1 MGANFFMPGNSG
13 NLVLDG
19 FECVTFGVPSLFR
32 FFPFFGASAGGGV
45 AGVCFSDFTGLSPVA
60 LVSVLSPVA
69 LLSVLSPVALLS
81 GFGVDAAGGG
91 VFRGA
96 GGYVRPIFAASSSS
110 KLSPSVNEE
119 LWLSSEP
126 TEGPGVVDEVD
137 VDGCGVCGAASGTG
151 GAGRGSGA
159 GGGTY
164 CGRASGAGAPPCGA
178 I

>member
-1 MGANFFMPGNSG
+1 MGANFFMPGNSIPG
-13 NLVLDG
+13 NFELDG

-32 FFPFFGASAGGGV
+32 FFSFFAESAGDTV
-45 AGVCFSDFTGLSPVA
+45 AGVCFSSFSFL
-60 LVSVLSPVA
+60 
-69 LLSVLSPVALLS
+69 
-81 GFGVDAAGGG
+81 GFLAAGGVSG
-91 VFRGA
+91 AHAGASVFGGEAAGA
-96 GGYVRPIFAASSSS
+96 FLFFSGWGNVRPIFAASSSS

-119 LWLSSEP
+119 FWLSSEP

-137 VDGCGVCGAASGTG
+137 VDGWGVCGAASATGG